1 MILTSNDI
9 IDTKVARVNTQK
21 LPPFWTF
28 LFVSLVLALVGW
40 GGLAMLIVVAQPT
53 LAPRWLFFF
62 LFMLA
67 LTGTAL
73 PVTYFLNRR
82 FPTTPPVD
90 GSVVLREAMWVGV
103 YGSLLAWLQLGR
115 VLTTG
120 LIFVLAMGLLL
131 VEFLL
136 RISERSQWS
145 PTQAAEE
152 PEDTAAPASAKQT
165 EPKAAQESAPS
176 RTRPK
181 PPEVVP
187 EPADAFNEDEDE

>member
-1 MILTSNDI
+1 M
-9 IDTKVARVNTQK
+9 NTQK
-21 LPPFWTF
+21 LPPFWMF
-28 LFVSLVLALVGW
+28 LLVSLVLALVGW
-40 GGLAMLIVVAQPT
+40 GGLVALIVAALPT

-115 VLTTG
+115 VLTSG
-120 LIFVLAMGLLL
+120 LIFVLAMGLIL

-145 PTQAAEE
+145 PSHAAEESSEDTAAETEPEAAEE
-152 PEDTAAPASAKQT
+152 PVAAAEAAPRRARRQ
-165 EPKAAQESAPS
+165 PQEA
-176 RTRPK
+176 
-181 PPEVVP
+181 VP